1 MKTCCLFLALGWAF
15 SCSAQTRD
23 SAADHRVPAG
33 YGVRV
38 EQSQPSFPGGP
49 DSLRL
54 FLKRNLHY
62 PKEAMLQG
70 VRGKVWLSF
79 TVDTAGSLKD
89 PVVMKSVS
97 PDIDSAAVHILSLMP
112 AWQPA
117 RIGELPVEA
126 QYLLQLEFIPP
137 GQR

>member
-1 MKTCCLFLALGWAF
+1 MKTLCLFLAMGSVLVGYT
-15 SCSAQTRD
+15 QTRD
-23 SAADHRVPAG
+23 SAASTRVQAG
-33 YGVRV
+33 YGVHV
-38 EQSQPSFPGGP
+38 EQTQPAFPGGP
-49 DSLRL
+49 DSLRA

-79 TVDTAGSLKD
+79 TVDTAGALKE
-89 PVVMKSVS
+89 PVVLKSVS
-97 PDIDSAAVHILSLMP
+97 PEIDSAATHILTLMP
-112 AWQPA
+112 SWEPA
-117 RIGELPVEA
+117 RIGDQAVEA